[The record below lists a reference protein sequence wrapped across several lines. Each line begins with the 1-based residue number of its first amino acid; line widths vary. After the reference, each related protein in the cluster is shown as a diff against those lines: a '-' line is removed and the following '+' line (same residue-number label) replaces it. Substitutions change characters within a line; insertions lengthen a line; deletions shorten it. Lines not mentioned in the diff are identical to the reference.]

1 MRIHA
6 VTLPARQIAE
16 VADAYRALGFRV
28 RTTADEAEIHVGW
41 TRLRFTADPGYVGA
55 HHLALTIP
63 TGTFDAARD
72 WLRGPRSSR
81 RTAATSSTGRARG
94 TPAPS
99 TSGGRTRRS
108 SS

>member
-28 RTTADEAEIHVGW
+28 RTTADEAEVHVGW

-72 WLRGPRSSR
+72 WLRAR
-81 RTAATSSTGRARG
+81 AETSSTGRAPG